1 MGRRRRNPIAGLWL
15 FWWAGLSYFRGGRGS
30 VHPRRWV
37 VLASLLSAFLAVSA
51 SHVAVAQGFYS
62 ASVAVADRTEGAL
75 SGAASMALAKVLTR
89 VSGDEEVAALPAA
102 AAAIKD
108 ARNRLS
114 LYTYQ
119 DVDGDLMLLAQFDS
133 GVVKTILRQAGAT
146 FWSESRPPVLL
157 WLVVDEPFSRRFAT
171 VSEDSL
177 LIKELSSRFAD
188 RGVSLRLPL
197 LDLEDAAALSPEMV
211 WQKVV
216 PRIEAASERYG
227 TEHILVGRYVQ
238 LTSGRQ
244 IVDWMYL
251 NKEVQR
257 GLQLQGDEAAALL
270 AGAVDLAVDA
280 MAEQFA
286 VKLEPVSAFDRVNV
300 AISGVETFGDYR
312 SVMRIIEDISVVDG
326 LQVAAVEGDLLV
338 LKVSGVGSADALAR
352 LLPQASRLVV
362 SDQPLE
368 RSLNL
373 RWGQP

>member
-1 MGRRRRNPIAGLWL
+1 
-15 FWWAGLSYFRGGRGS
+15 
-30 VHPRRWV
+30 
-37 VLASLLSAFLAVSA
+37 
-51 SHVAVAQGFYS
+51 
-62 ASVAVADRTEGAL
+62 
-75 SGAASMALAKVLTR
+75 
-89 VSGDEEVAALPAA
+89 
-102 AAAIKD
+102 
-108 ARNRLS
+108 
-114 LYTYQ
+114 
-119 DVDGDLMLLAQFDS
+119 
-133 GVVKTILRQAGAT
+133 
-146 FWSESRPPVLL
+146 
-157 WLVVDEPFSRRFAT
+157 
-171 VSEDSL
+171 
-177 LIKELSSRFAD
+177 
-188 RGVSLRLPL
+188 
-197 LDLEDAAALSPEMV
+197 MV

>member
-1 MGRRRRNPIAGLWL
+1 
-15 FWWAGLSYFRGGRGS
+15 
-30 VHPRRWV
+30 
-37 VLASLLSAFLAVSA
+37 
-51 SHVAVAQGFYS
+51 
-62 ASVAVADRTEGAL
+62 
-75 SGAASMALAKVLTR
+75 
-89 VSGDEEVAALPAA
+89 
-102 AAAIKD
+102 
-108 ARNRLS
+108 
-114 LYTYQ
+114 
-119 DVDGDLMLLAQFDS
+119 LLAQFDS

-177 LIKELSSRFAD
+177 LIKELSSRFED